1 MPSDWPW
8 LPKKRTTTHQYFGRN
23 HFSER
28 AKQPDREMHG
38 PAAALTRTKWNSES
52 TGVLKPVVY
61 EPLTHPRISIE
72 LSTLTS

>member
-1 MPSDWPW
+1 
-8 LPKKRTTTHQYFGRN
+8 
-23 HFSER
+23 
-28 AKQPDREMHG
+28 MHG

-61 EPLTHPRISIE
+61 EPLTHLRISIE